1 MKAENGM
8 TATPVET
15 IVSPCFLALLVKFTA
30 SEDCSREWLQT
41 VVELVA
47 NANT

>member
-8 TATPVET
+8 TATPVQA
-15 IVSPCFLALLVKFTA
+15 IVSPRFLTLLVEFTA
-30 SEDCSREWLQT
+30 SEGCSREWLQT